1 MNLTALWKYIAV
13 AALLL
18 ATLFPMAHA
27 QQVKAGITPGA
38 YNARIGE
45 HIPLNLSLSQPGAGG
60 PVFWPLIGDTIG
72 GFEVIERSPIDT
84 VRTETGSTLTQK
96 LLVTAFDSGLYRIP
110 SVSFYLADSTAVL
123 TAPFGIQ
130 VNTVPVDTTQAFKAI
145 KAPIDAPYT
154 FRDFVPYIILG
165 LLLLGIIGWL
175 MYRLSRK
182 KKKPEVVVVAPRR
195 VIPVHEVAMR
205 KLALL
210 EEKRLWQQG
219 ETKAYYSEITD
230 ILREYIEGRYRVP
243 ALESTTGEI
252 LSSLQEHLSIPMQR
266 EKLKELLLRADLVKF
281 AKYKPDPTAQMAEME
296 IAREFVKA
304 TREVPGAVKT
314 QAETPET
321 AETT

>member
-18 ATLFPMAHA
+18 ATLFPVAYA
-27 QQVKAGITPGA
+27 QQVKAGITPSV
-38 YNARIGE
+38 YNALIGQQ
-45 HIPLNLSLSQPGAGG
+45 IQLSLTLSQPGAAG

-72 GFEVIERSPIDT
+72 GFEVLERSPIDT
-84 VRTETGSTLTQK
+84 VRTEKSSTLSQK

-123 TAPFGIQ
+123 TAPIGIQ
-130 VNTVPVDTTQAFKAI
+130 INTVPVDTAQAFRAI

-154 FRDFVPYIILG
+154 FRDFVPYLILG
-165 LLLLGIIGWL
+165 LILLGIAGGLI
-175 MYRLSRK
+175 YHFSRK
-182 KKKPEVVVVAPRR
+182 KKKPQGIVLAPRI
-195 VIPVHEVAMR
+195 VIPPHEVAMR

-219 ETKAYYSEITD
+219 ETKPYYSEITD
-230 ILREYIEGRYRVP
+230 ILREYIEARYRVP

-252 LSSLQEHLSIPMQR
+252 LTSLQEHLPIPMQR
-266 EKLKELLLRADLVKF
+266 EKLRELLLRADLVKF
-281 AKYKPDPTAQMAEME
+281 AKFKPDPTAQMAEME
-296 IAREFVKA
+296 IAREFVKS
-304 TREVPGAVKT
+304 TREVPASVKPPT
-314 QAETPET
+314 ATPET